1 MNSLTSI
8 GAKNSSLLFANIE
21 QLAAVNYKFLT
32 QMLEL
37 KISDVSAFAELF
49 LNNMEKFMCYIP
61 YCSNQNQNWEK
72 LTKPILNKADIK
84 QFLKVSHGQKFKDSN
99 RLTKKETHQNPSLR
113 LLNIQGFLVKPVQR
127 ICKYPLFIKV
137 ISFFNTSANYT
148 IKRK

>member
-49 LNNMEKFMCYIP
+49 LNNMDKFMCYIP

-84 QFLKVSHGQKFKDSN
+84 QFLKVSHGQKFMKI
-99 RLTKKETHQNPSLR
+99 LT
-113 LLNIQGFLVKPVQR
+113 
-127 ICKYPLFIKV
+127 
-137 ISFFNTSANYT
+137 A
-148 IKRK
+148 